1 MSSLLPETIIGEK
14 TVFQGKLLD
23 LSLRQVSL
31 KDGTI
36 VGREVVVNRGAVA
49 VVAITDE
56 NRVRLVRQWRAAA
69 QKFVTELPAGGLES
83 HEDPDQAARRELRE
97 ETGDEATAWHK
108 LPGYFASP
116 GILTEYLHLFLATGL
131 TPGPN
136 QPEFDETLEIITIPF
151 SEALD
156 MIRRGEIED
165 AKTIAGLLHAGLH
178 LDWLEEKER

>member
-1 MSSLLPETIIGEK
+1 MLPETIVREK

-23 LSLRQVSL
+23 LSLRQVAL
-31 KDGTI
+31 KDGTV
-36 VGREVVVNRGAVA
+36 VGREVVINRGAVA
-49 VVAITDE
+49 VVAVTDQGQ
-56 NRVRLVRQWRAAA
+56 VRLVRQWRAAA
-69 QKFVTELPAGGLES
+69 QKFVTELPAGGLEPN
-83 HEDPDQAARRELRE
+83 EDPDQAAQRELLE
-97 ETGDEATAWHK
+97 ETGDQATRWQK

-136 QPEFDETLEIITIPF
+136 QPEFDENLEIITV
-151 SEALD
+151 SYGEVLD

-178 LDWLEEKER
+178 LGWLKEKQR

>member
-1 MSSLLPETIIGEK
+1 MLPETIVQER
-14 TVFQGKLLD
+14 TVFQGKLLG

-36 VGREVVVNRGAVA
+36 VGREVVINRGAVA
-49 VVAITDE
+49 VVAVTDQGQ
-56 NRVRLVRQWRAAA
+56 VRLVRQWRAAA

-83 HEDPDQAARRELRE
+83 DEDPDRAARRELLE
-97 ETGDEATAWHK
+97 ETGDRATKWQK

-131 TPGPN
+131 IPGPN
-136 QPEFDETLEIITIPF
+136 QPEFDENIEIITVPYG
-151 SEALD
+151 EALD

-178 LDWLEEKER
+178 LGWLKGE